1 MNCSPTP
8 FAIGYCLVS
17 IIASDPSSAAYEE
30 LNLRKCPVSATIDS
44 MTSRKGTVL
53 IEGET
58 KAVYATVQI
67 QSRAGKLGARYDHG
81 RDLLQVRGI
90 LINDKPMASGV
101 PAAWTRV
108 VRRSALVP

>member
-1 MNCSPTP
+1 
-8 FAIGYCLVS
+8 
-17 IIASDPSSAAYEE
+17 
-30 LNLRKCPVSATIDS
+30 
-44 MTSRKGTVL
+44 MTRRKGTVL
-53 IEGET
+53 HEGET

-67 QSRAGKLGARYDHG
+67 QSRAGKLAARYDPG

-101 PAAWTRV
+101 PAAWTRA